1 MLTDHFHSSCFI
13 TSGKIMELLP
23 LESIKR
29 ASIWAQAELFRSTGL
44 EVIIHQEIEIE
55 GRHRA
60 IFIGAKV
67 IEWKGEY
74 RETPHSHTHTHTH
87 THACARPI
95 LIRLRCRNDKGQ
107 QKGHTQL
114 TLKSEKGPPKNV
126 HDFFFDYHRWL
137 HLKNMSPQRV
147 IVVVKLF
154 IGWS

>member
-74 RETPHSHTHTHTH
+74 RETPHSHTHTRMRAPNINKIAMSQWQGTEKRTH
-87 THACARPI
+87 TVNFE
-95 LIRLRCRNDKGQ
+95 IRKGAS
-107 QKGHTQL
+107 K
-114 TLKSEKGPPKNV
+114 KCSW
-126 HDFFFDYHRWL
+126 FFFYYHRWL